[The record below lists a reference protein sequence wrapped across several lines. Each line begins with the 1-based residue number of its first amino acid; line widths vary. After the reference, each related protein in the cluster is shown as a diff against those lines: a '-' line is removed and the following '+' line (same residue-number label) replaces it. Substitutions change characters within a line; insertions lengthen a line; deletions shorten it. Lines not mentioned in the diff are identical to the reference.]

1 MATVYATHGAA
12 AVKQIDIITVA
23 NAWTAADTATMTIN
37 GKDLVVTIGADT
49 STTQVAEA
57 LRDAWNATSRLD
69 SEGTTDATSNFGGQE
84 FGEYSEATASIDPDS
99 PSVVI
104 ITANK
109 AGVPFTLTVTEN
121 TASTGTATQATS
133 QAATGPW
140 HWDNGDNWSG
150 GTAPAN
156 DDVVV
161 LKDCSGPN
169 VGFKYGLPDN
179 SSYPREVTI
188 QHWMSYTGEIGLPPI
203 NTSSP
208 TKPFPEYRAQFV
220 LLNDAGTG
228 TTIAHTF
235 GLGQDGTGSPMIN
248 LRHDTLKVAAIVYN
262 TGTPQISGRK
272 ALNLVC
278 TTNTSTVNVVNG
290 SVDLSSQYSG
300 TAAVV
305 TLSQTG
311 GDVRCIGGLKAS
323 STVTCGGG
331 KAVIGGSTA
340 IDTMTVTGGQVKL
353 EGQTGTITTLRIQDG
368 GTVNASSSALTFTTI
383 AVYNGG
389 TFDARE
395 NAGALTVTNSSLQRG
410 GKWLDPYRRCTLS
423 NAMTISYDPSPELVF
438 GANLANPV
446 GITN

>member
-1 MATVYATHGAA
+1 MATVQATHGAA
-12 AVKQIDIITVA
+12 AVKQINTITVA
-23 NAWTAADTATMTIN
+23 NTWATNDTATMTMN

-49 STTQVAEA
+49 STTQVAAA

-84 FGEYSEATASIDPDS
+84 FGEYSECTASIDPDS
-99 PSVVI
+99 LSVVL

-121 TASTGTATQATS
+121 TAGSGTATGATS

-140 HWDNGDNWSG
+140 HWDNGDNWLG
-150 GTAPAN
+150 GVAPE
-156 DDVVV
+156 DDATVV

-169 VGFKYGLPDN
+169 VGFKYGLPN
-179 SSYPREVTI
+179 GSKEVTI

-208 TKPFPEYRAQFV
+208 TKPFPEYRQQYV
-220 LLNDAGTG
+220 LLDDAGTG

-248 LRHDTLKVAAIVYN
+248 LRHDTLKVAAIVHN

-278 TTNTSTVNVVNG
+278 TTNTSTVNVVAG

-311 GDVRCIGGLKAS
+311 GDVRCVGGLKAS
-323 STVTCGGG
+323 ATVSCGGG
-331 KAVIGGSTA
+331 KLIVGGSTG
-340 IDTMTVTGGQVKL
+340 IDTMTVNGGQVKL

-368 GTVNASSSALTFTTI
+368 GSVHASSSALTFTSI

-389 TFDARE
+389 TFDCRE
-395 NAGALTVTNSSLQRG
+395 NAGALTITNSMLQRG
-410 GKWLDPYRRCTLS
+410 GRWLDPYRRCTLS
-423 NAMTISYDPSPELVF
+423 NAMTISYDPSPELQF
-438 GANLANPV
+438 GANLATPV